1 MFQPFCADRYAR
13 AWTNGAVF
21 VHLTLTFWAPV
32 CSFIWVGFYLAIFS
46 VSWEQSDYPS
56 TWNRIKRLSITQ
68 AQLLNQPSQ
77 SAKPAVSEKRACKN
91 LSFICVLTKMQGK
104 HKCVTFPEVK
114 QLTPVGC
121 FFSCRPTQWWKI
133 QSGHTQLVCLRR
145 LYFYMILDFFFSLLF
160 KSFPVLICSCK
171 PSYTSGNSF
180 WGFGAVS
187 SSHHCVERTQF
198 ILAHVPTSI
207 FETYHAMCNMS
218 IYYCNC
224 IYTHTPTTLLVWVH
238 LLKNTPGR
246 LTKIKQRKRKKTA
259 WSEGSQFLWQYSDS
273 KARIWCKQ
281 HEKMESS
288 CLVSAIQA
296 TGAVIIFW
304 RIFSWQNIHV
314 NPLHY

>member
-114 QLTPVGC
+114 QLTPCWV
-121 FFSCRPTQWWKI
+121 FLFVQT
-133 QSGHTQLVCLRR
+133 HTMMKNTKWTHSASVLETL
-145 LYFYMILDFFFSLLF
+145 ILFHDFGFFFSLLF

-259 WSEGSQFLWQYSDS
+259 WSEGSQFLW
-273 KARIWCKQ
+273 
-281 HEKMESS
+281 
-288 CLVSAIQA
+288 
-296 TGAVIIFW
+296 
-304 RIFSWQNIHV
+304 
-314 NPLHY
+314 

>member
-145 LYFYMILDFFFSLLF
+145 LYFYMILDFFFHY
-160 KSFPVLICSCK
+160 C
-171 PSYTSGNSF
+171 
-180 WGFGAVS
+180 
-187 SSHHCVERTQF
+187 SSH
-198 ILAHVPTSI
+198 
-207 FETYHAMCNMS
+207 
-218 IYYCNC
+218 
-224 IYTHTPTTLLVWVH
+224 
-238 LLKNTPGR
+238 
-246 LTKIKQRKRKKTA
+246 
-259 WSEGSQFLWQYSDS
+259 FL
-273 KARIWCKQ
+273 
-281 HEKMESS
+281 
-288 CLVSAIQA
+288 
-296 TGAVIIFW
+296 F
-304 RIFSWQNIHV
+304 
-314 NPLHY
+314 